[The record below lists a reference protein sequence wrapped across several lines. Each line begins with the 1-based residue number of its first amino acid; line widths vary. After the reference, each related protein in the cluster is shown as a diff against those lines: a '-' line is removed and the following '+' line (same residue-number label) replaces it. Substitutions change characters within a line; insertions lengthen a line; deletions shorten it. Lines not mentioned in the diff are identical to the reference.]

1 MFDAALAHFG
11 FMPTAKKVTTYNNV
25 KWAISGHDLDRVY
38 TRDGV
43 AYGCEIKNKLDYID
57 AEELTAKIEMCR
69 HLGLK
74 PLFIMRG
81 SPKSYN
87 HDINLAGGF
96 ALIYR
101 YQLYPHGQG
110 DGGPRLAALFSK
122 GYPAAHVNYF
132 RIHVSIV
139 QRTGTLPRP

>member
-1 MFDAALAHFG
+1 MIL
-11 FMPTAKKVTTYNNV
+11 TA
-25 KWAISGHDLDRVY
+25 Y
-38 TRDGV
+38 TPVMVSLMV
-43 AYGCEIKNKLDYID
+43 APEIKNKLDYID

-81 SPKSYN
+81 SPQAYN

-110 DGGPRLAALFSK
+110 DGGHVSLLYFQRVTPRLM
-122 GYPAAHVNYF
+122 
-132 RIHVSIV
+132 
-139 QRTGTLPRP
+139 